1 MKTLTVLFDAQCAM
15 CRRCREWLGRQPA
28 YLKLEF
34 LPSSSSEVERRFPG
48 LTRTDQ
54 PEELVVISDEGG
66 VYRGPVAFI
75 MCLYALKEYREL
87 SLWLSKPA
95 MLPMARGAFVQLS
108 KNRGILSH
116 FLVSWGAPA
125 DECAAVACRWHPTD
139 G

>member
-1 MKTLTVLFDAQCAM
+1 MKTLTVLFDTRCAL

-28 YLKLEF
+28 YLELEF
-34 LPSSSSEVERRFPG
+34 LPSSSSEVERRFPE

-54 PEELVVISDEGG
+54 PEELVVVSDEGG

-87 SLWLSKPA
+87 SLWLSRPA
-95 MLPMARGAFVQLS
+95 LLPMARGMFHQLS
-108 KNRGILSH
+108 RNRGTLSH

-125 DECAAVACRWHPTD
+125 DECAAVACRSRPTD
-139 G
+139 R